1 MIKTLTRSTVAV
13 ASLASLALLNACSS
27 VGRDFVAPKAETA
40 VQYRHSDASVATGD
54 LPLDSWTLFHDDTL
68 DALELQA
75 LRDNHT
81 VQAAA
86 QRLVA
91 AQAQL
96 GVVRS
101 EQEVKLGVG
110 TSASYSHSSQNTS
123 QAIMLGHRTVE
134 GGNYSVGAS
143 LSYELDLWGR
153 VRRAVESANAQV
165 LSAQYDRDGVLLL
178 LTSQVATTYF
188 QLRGLDAEI
197 GILERA
203 LDTRRESEQLVS
215 ARFDS
220 GLSNELD
227 LSRTHI
233 ERANAE
239 ADLHEARRQRQNLEH
254 GLAVLVG
261 ASPNSPLIAKIKSDS
276 GAELPEPPVIPVGL
290 PAKLLG
296 QRPDLSSSVAT
307 LRALNAQVGM
317 AQGAFYPSVSLTSD
331 FGLASQQLRDLTS
344 GGSKQYSV
352 GPLSMSLPIFDGGR
366 NKANLAASQA
376 RYREALANHEG
387 KLLTALREVED
398 ALSDIQ
404 QRHLQATAQ
413 MQARRAASRAYEVA
427 QARYDRGVSTYLDV
441 TDAQRSG
448 LAADRAAVQIH
459 TQRLLAA
466 VSLARALGGGWSQEA
481 SNTLASK
488 LPAKTSEEPGNRL

>member
-1 MIKTLTRSTVAV
+1 MMKTLTRSTIA
-13 ASLASLALLNACSS
+13 AASLALLNACSS
-27 VGRDFVAPKAETA
+27 VGQDFSQPKTESAE
-40 VQYRHSDASVATGD
+40 QYRHSDASVAKGE
-54 LPLDSWTLFHDDTL
+54 LPLDSWTLFHDATL

-75 LRDNHT
+75 LRDNHN
-81 VQAAA
+81 VAAAA

-96 GVVRS
+96 GAVRS
-101 EQEVKLGVG
+101 DQEVKLGVAAS
-110 TSASYSHSSQNTS
+110 TSYSHTSQNTS
-123 QAIMLGHRTVE
+123 QAIMLGHRTIE
-134 GGNYSVGAS
+134 GSNYSLGAS
-143 LSYELDLWGR
+143 LSYEVDLWGR

-178 LTSQVATTYF
+178 LTSQVAATYF

-197 GILERA
+197 TILERA
-203 LDTRRESEQLVS
+203 LDTRRESEQLVW

-227 LSRTHI
+227 LSRSRI

-261 ASPNSPLIAKIKSDS
+261 ASPNSPLIAKISSTS
-276 GAELPEPPVIPVGL
+276 GTELPEPPVIPLGL
-290 PAKLLG
+290 PAQLLG

-307 LRALNAQVGM
+307 LRALNAQVNI
-317 AQGAFYPSVSLTSD
+317 AKSAFYPAVSLTGD
-331 FGLASQQLRDLTS
+331 FGLASQQLRDLTM
-344 GGSKQYSV
+344 GGSKQFSV
-352 GPLSMSLPIFDGGR
+352 GPLSLSLPILDGGR
-366 NKANLAASQA
+366 NKSNLRASQA
-376 RYREALANHEG
+376 RYQEALVNHEG

-398 ALSDIQ
+398 ALSDVQ
-404 QRHLQATAQ
+404 QRRLQATAQ
-413 MQARRAASRAYEVA
+413 AQARQAASRAYEVA
-427 QARYDRGVSTYLDV
+427 QARYERGVSSYLDV
-441 TDAQRSG
+441 TDAQRSS
-448 LAADRAAVQIH
+448 LAADRAAVQIC

-488 LPAKTSEEPGNRL
+488 LPAKTSEEPGNQL